1 MVGHIYNPCIWRLR
15 QEDEEFE
22 ATLGYVVRPCLKYTT
37 TTTEKKKNPRHYIE
51 VRILNCIVASGR

>member
-37 TTTEKKKNPRHYIE
+37 TTTEKKKKPSSLHR
-51 VRILNCIVASGR
+51 S